1 MYNMDVL
8 SVSEAWAVAQE
19 IFGEAMLYENAT
31 SYYSSVAQLMQAQGW
46 TAVTKGS
53 EVLYYTKPAQV
64 ALSTGVK
71 TYTQVAEVTS
81 VTVAESGAVTGATA
95 TTTGVGVTVAEA
107 AIGGAVAACLGY
119 NVGNKIYEAN
129 PEWWDGLLNEV
140 NEWTVENVPE
150 GGVNA
155 IVTVLE
161 GVDTVLTFPSS
172 LIERIKNYSIETGAF
187 TDNITIDYDNVPTS
201 AGQVSLTIGP
211 VNSSYASKS
220 ISYSLSNNA
229 NIDEYARFCLAT
241 LLSNVGVAYS
251 KAVEIAN
258 NKGINYN
265 GIQCGCSYSNY
276 NNYSGEATGTVTFT
290 FFNKTILK
298 EIAYAPSA
306 PIMYYWITAT
316 ENNNAIDISFKQS
329 SKDGYY
335 KPTISSGIHSIQNIR
350 FPIGYGVEDYS
361 SFGSKDK
368 SLYLN
373 SLNVSSITEGN
384 DVNGTKKQ
392 DGATYPTIN
401 TPISETYPD
410 WWNRRKPISNGEGST
425 TDWLPVSIPSLDPVT
440 LGNPQT
446 QVQAQSGTA
455 TDTENNP
462 NVDVADSSG
471 VSNKDNNPDSTDNG
485 DTPIVAPLT
494 SLYGIAGI
502 YNPTLE
508 QITSFS
514 NWLWSENPITQL
526 QQMFSN
532 PMNAIIG
539 LHLIYAT
546 PHTSSEKMIGVGYL
560 SSGVLS
566 KVVDEQYITIDCG
579 TIDIPSYYNNVNDW
593 NPYTKITCY
602 LPFIGMVKLNTD
614 DLMSSKDKFSQL
626 NITYKVD
633 VLTGACL
640 AMLKVKRGNSDAV
653 LYQYNGSCS
662 VQLPLTS
669 GNYGSVIASLIT
681 TAVGVVSGFAPLA
694 IGGAMGLTHP
704 KADIQRSGQLGAN
717 VGAMGIKKPYLIIE
731 RPYSKYAGSY
741 GEHIGYPSNNT
752 IKLSA
757 CSGFTR
763 VKSTNVNNINTT
775 EEERKMILNLLT
787 DGIYI

>member
-1 MYNMDVL
+1 MYSMDVL

-19 IFGEAMLYENAT
+19 IFGETMLYENAT

-53 EVLYYTKPAQV
+53 EVLYYTRPAQV

-81 VTVAESGAVTGATA
+81 ATVAESGAVTGATA

-107 AIGGAVAACLGY
+107 AIGGAVAACFGY

-161 GVDTVLTFPSS
+161 GVDTVLTFPSD
-172 LIERIKNYSIETGAF
+172 LIEKIKNYSIKTNVFDYNTEVNIPSSVGTITVTNPGSSFNFFADAF
-187 TDNITIDYDNVPTS
+187 EKFVSAQNLLSPATINYGRTHLIDIYNDF
-201 AGQVSLTIGP
+201 I
-211 VNSSYASKS
+211 S
-220 ISYSLSNNA
+220 IYSNNLNSGSA
-229 NIDEYARFCLAT
+229 VHYKFIAQLKNQFACYIGVFTPNETYTINSIGSGVLGNYVYLTRTTVFGLAYAVLDTYIRKDNT
-241 LLSNVGVAYS
+241 
-251 KAVEIAN
+251 
-258 NKGINYN
+258 NYGRN
-265 GIQCGCSYSNY
+265 EDIYIGYCMESPN
-276 NNYSGEATGTVTFT
+276 T
-290 FFNKTILK
+290 FF
-298 EIAYAPSA
+298 
-306 PIMYYWITAT
+306 
-316 ENNNAIDISFKQS
+316 S
-329 SKDGYY
+329 S
-335 KPTISSGIHSIQNIR
+335 N
-350 FPIGYGVEDYS
+350 
-361 SFGSKDK
+361 
-368 SLYLN
+368 LN
-373 SLNVSSITEGN
+373 SFSALGIEGIT
-384 DVNGTKKQ
+384 VQ
-392 DGATYPTIN
+392 DDATYPSSNI
-401 TPISETYPD
+401 PISETYPD

-425 TDWLPVSIPSLDPVT
+425 TDWLPVSIPALDPVT

-446 QVQAQSGTA
+446 QVQAQSGTD

-462 NVDVADSSG
+462 NVEVTDSSG

-485 DTPIVAPLT
+485 NTPIVPPLT

-669 GNYGSVIASLIT
+669 GNYGSVLASLIST
-681 TAVGVVSGFAPLA
+681 VVGGASGFAPLA
-694 IGGAMGLTHP
+694 IGGVMGLTHP

>member
-1 MYNMDVL
+1 MDVL

-19 IFGEAMLYENAT
+19 IFGEAMIYENAT

-46 TAVTKGS
+46 TAITKGS
-53 EVLYYTKPAQV
+53 EVLYYTRPAQV

-81 VTVAESGAVTGATA
+81 ATVAESGAVTGATA

-107 AIGGAVAACLGY
+107 AIGGAIAACFGY
-119 NVGNKIYEAN
+119 NVGNQIYEAN

-161 GVDTVLTFPSS
+161 GVDTVLTFPSD
-172 LIERIKNYSIETGAF
+172 LIEKIKRYSIETGAF
-187 TDNITIDYDNVPTS
+187 TDNYKIDYDLPS
-201 AGQVSLTIGP
+201 SSGLTNITFGDISSP
-211 VNSSYASKS
+211 AYAHNAVLNSSYEPECEIARNFILSNINSIYANAITLANEFGIPYNGVVCSRNTFADGSFAVSISFFYTKTRVTLYPPSNPINYYWFTPDDTYKS
-220 ISYSLSNNA
+220 IW
-229 NIDEYARFCLAT
+229 IDVKQNGADTYYNPIISKYT
-241 LLSNVGVAYS
+241 LRGSNVRVPVGPGYENYPTSTNVFMS
-251 KAVEIAN
+251 N
-258 NKGINYN
+258 IN
-265 GIQCGCSYSNY
+265 
-276 NNYSGEATGTVTFT
+276 ATSISEG
-290 FFNKTILK
+290 
-298 EIAYAPSA
+298 SA
-306 PIMYYWITAT
+306 
-316 ENNNAIDISFKQS
+316 
-329 SKDGYY
+329 
-335 KPTISSGIHSIQNIR
+335 
-350 FPIGYGVEDYS
+350 
-361 SFGSKDK
+361 
-368 SLYLN
+368 
-373 SLNVSSITEGN
+373 
-384 DVNGTKKQ
+384 VNGTAKQ
-392 DGATYPTIN
+392 PDATYPTTN

-410 WWNRRKPISNGEGST
+410 WWNRRKTISNGEGNNT
-425 TDWLPVSIPSLDPVT
+425 EWLPVSIPSTDTST

-462 NVDVADSSG
+462 NIEVADSSG

-485 DTPIVAPLT
+485 DTPIVPPLT

-546 PHTSSEKMIGVGYL
+546 PHTSFDKMIGVGYL

-579 TIDIPSYYNNVNDW
+579 TVDIPSYYNNVNDW

-704 KADIQRSGQLGAN
+704 KADIQRSGQIGAN

>member
-1 MYNMDVL
+1 MDVL
-8 SVSEAWAVAQE
+8 SVSEAWAIAQE
-19 IFGEAMLYENAT
+19 TFGEVMVYENAT

-53 EVLYYTKPAQV
+53 EVLYYTKPAQA
-64 ALSTGVK
+64 ALTTGVK

-81 VTVAESGAVTGATA
+81 VTAAESGAVTGATA

-107 AIGGAVAACLGY
+107 AIGSAVAACLGY

-129 PEWWDGLLNEV
+129 PDWWDGLLAET
-140 NEWTVENVPE
+140 NEWIVENVPE

-161 GVDTVLTFPSS
+161 GVDTVLTFPSD
-172 LIERIKNYSIETGAF
+172 LINRIKTYILDSGIEVEEPTQ
-187 TDNITIDYDNVPTS
+187 NI
-201 AGQVSLTIGP
+201 P
-211 VNSSYASKS
+211 V
-220 ISYSLSNNA
+220 
-229 NIDEYARFCLAT
+229 F
-241 LLSNVGVAYS
+241 GVAFNGSSASFTLAYLKNMAY
-251 KAVEIAN
+251 KAKRIAH
-258 NKGINYN
+258 
-265 GIQCGCSYSNY
+265 Y
-276 NNYSGEATGTVTFT
+276 NNYWKTVPNSDLDSIVFDVYDRIIADHASYNSDKEICVYSVYLSRDGYAFFQYNVGTLDDIIMYENRNSAVQSPNCYPGARFRYRRT
-290 FFNKTILK
+290 FF
-298 EIAYAPSA
+298 EVMDRSYPVEGV
-306 PIMYYWITAT
+306 IT
-316 ENNNAIDISFKQS
+316 NDNF
-329 SKDGYY
+329 Y
-335 KPTISSGIHSIQNIR
+335 
-350 FPIGYGVEDYS
+350 IGQESVQVS
-361 SFGSKDK
+361 SF
-368 SLYLN
+368 N
-373 SLNVSSITEGN
+373 SSIEGSVKGVTKQEDAIRPLV
-384 DVNGTKKQ
+384 DVS
-392 DGATYPTIN
+392 
-401 TPISETYPD
+401 ISERYPD
-410 WWNRRKPISNGEGST
+410 WWNRRKIINNGEGNS

-446 QVQAQSGTA
+446 QVQAQSGTD

-462 NVDVADSSG
+462 NIEVADSSG
-471 VSNKDNNPDSTDNG
+471 VNNKDNNPDSTDNG
-485 DTPIVAPLT
+485 NTPIVAPLT

-546 PHTSSEKMIGVGYL
+546 PHTSSAKSIGVGYL
-560 SSGVLS
+560 NSGILS
-566 KVVDEQYITIDCG
+566 KVVDKQYITIDCG
-579 TIDIPSYYNNVNDW
+579 TVDIPSYYNNVNDW
-593 NPYTKITCY
+593 NPYTKISCY
-602 LPFIGMVKLNTD
+602 LPFIGIVKLNTD

-669 GNYGSVIASLIT
+669 GNYGSALASLIST
-681 TAVGVVSGFAPLA
+681 VVGGASGFAPLA
-694 IGGAMGLTHP
+694 IGGIMGLAHS

-741 GEHIGYPSNNT
+741 AKHIGYPSNNT

-763 VKSTNVNNINTT
+763 VKSTDVNNINTT